1 MSLIW
6 YNLLFNF
13 QDTLSLQYIKDIS
26 LDKIDEDVKASE
38 ERKSAFKKRA
48 KKIRTRMAAR

>member
-1 MSLIW
+1 MDDAIFGSI
-6 YNLLFNF
+6 F
-13 QDTLSLQYIKDIS
+13 QDALSLQYIKDMGVER
-26 LDKIDEDVKASE
+26 IDDDVKASD